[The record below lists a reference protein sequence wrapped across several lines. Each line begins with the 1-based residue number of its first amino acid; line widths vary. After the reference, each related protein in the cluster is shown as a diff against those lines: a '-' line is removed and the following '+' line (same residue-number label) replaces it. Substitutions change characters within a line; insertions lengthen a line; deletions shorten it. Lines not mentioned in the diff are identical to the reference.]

1 MPHNPARAPSLNLPS
16 PRRLL
21 ILAIAVVVALVSVV
35 FTTAAP
41 SAQASTPRPTIVLV
55 HGAFSGSSAWNEV
68 TAGLRKDGYTTV
80 APALTLSGLAADVA
94 TVRAA
99 LDATPGPK
107 ILVGHSYGG
116 FVVSNAAT
124 GRADVVGLVFT
135 AAFLPDDGDTIVGLG
150 TGYAPA
156 SFLAPGHLV
165 IGQNGVATITA
176 ANYREDFAQD
186 LNPKL
191 AASMAAA
198 QTPTSLSILFTPS
211 GPPAWRDLPSW
222 YAVSG
227 ADRVIDPALQR
238 AMAAR
243 AGATVVTFDDASHA
257 GGFTHYSSR
266 FVKLVEQAATSR

>member
-1 MPHNPARAPSLNLPS
+1 VPHNPARAPSLNLQS

-21 ILAIAVVVALVSVV
+21 ILATAAVAALVSVV
-35 FTTAAP
+35 FTIAAP
-41 SAQASTPRPTIVLV
+41 AQASTPRPTIVLV

-68 TAGLRKDGYTTV
+68 AAGLRKDGYTTV
-80 APALTLSGLAADVA
+80 APALTLSGLSADVA

-107 ILVGHSYGG
+107 IVVGHSYGG
-116 FVVSNAAT
+116 LVVSNAAT

-165 IGQNGVATITA
+165 VDQNGVATITP

-191 AASMAAA
+191 AGSMAAA

-238 AMAAR
+238 AMATR
-243 AGATVVTFDDASHA
+243 AGSTVVTFDDASHS

-266 FVKLVEQAATSR
+266 FVKLVEKAATSR

>member
-1 MPHNPARAPSLNLPS
+1 MPHNPARAPSLNLQS

-21 ILAIAVVVALVSVV
+21 ILATAAVAALVSVV
-35 FTTAAP
+35 FTIAAP
-41 SAQASTPRPTIVLV
+41 AQASTPRPTIVLV

-68 TAGLRKDGYTTV
+68 AAGLRKDGYTTV
-80 APALTLSGLAADVA
+80 APALTLSGLSADVA

-107 ILVGHSYGG
+107 IVVGHSYGG
-116 FVVSNAAT
+116 LVVSNAAT

-165 IGQNGVATITA
+165 VDQNGVATITP

-191 AASMAAA
+191 AGSMAAA

-238 AMAAR
+238 AMATR
-243 AGATVVTFDDASHA
+243 AGSTVVTFDDASHS

-266 FVKLVEQAATSR
+266 FVKLVEKAATSR

>member
-21 ILAIAVVVALVSVV
+21 ILATAVVVALVSVV
-35 FTTAAP
+35 FTIAAP
-41 SAQASTPRPTIVLV
+41 AQASTPRPTIVLV

-68 TAGLRKDGYTTV
+68 TAGLHKDGYTTV
-80 APALTLSGLAADVA
+80 APALTLSGLADDVA

-135 AAFLPDDGDTIVGLG
+135 AAFLPDDGDTIGGLG

-165 IGQNGVATITA
+165 VDQNGVATITP

-191 AASMAAA
+191 AGSMAAA

-238 AMAAR
+238 AMATR
-243 AGATVVTFDDASHA
+243 AGSTVVTFDDASHA

-266 FVKLVEQAATSR
+266 FVKLVEKAATSR